1 MSEPINKKRTA
12 IVGIFI
18 MVGLLFFLGG
28 ILTIGNLHSTFSK
41 KMTIFSIFDNVN
53 GLVAGNNIWFSGV
66 KIGTVKSTEFFS
78 KSEVKVVMNINIE
91 SREYIRKDA
100 KVKIS
105 TDGFIGNK
113 IMVIYG
119 GTAAARAIEQ
129 DDALTNEVM
138 LSTDDIMATF
148 QQNNQNILALTQK
161 LKNGEGTIGKLLNS
175 DSLYNSVTISANSLQ
190 ITANSL
196 QLAAANARGFVA
208 SLSDF
213 GTKLNQKGNLAN
225 ELVTD
230 KEVFHSVK
238 TSVAKLEQTV
248 AKLQNFA
255 NDFTQ
260 KLNKEGTLVNE
271 LVTDTL
277 VFNSL
282 KASVFQIKSI
292 ADTAATVI
300 SSLKKVSNNTQ
311 SPIGVLLHDEEAG
324 INLKITLK
332 NLESSSAKLD
342 KDLEALQHNIF
353 LRGYFRKEAK
363 KSLLNNKK

>member
-119 GTAAARAIEQ
+119 GTEMAHAIEQ
-129 DDALTNEVM
+129 DDALANEVM
-138 LSTDDIMATF
+138 LSTEDIMATF

-175 DSLYNSVTISANSLQ
+175 DSLYNSVSISANSLQ

-230 KEVFHSVK
+230 KVVFNSVK
-238 TSVAKLEQTV
+238 TSVSKLEQTV
-248 AKLQNFA
+248 VKLQNFA

-311 SPIGVLLHDEEAG
+311 SPVGVLLHDEETG
-324 INLKITLK
+324 VHLKITLK

-363 KSLLNNKK
+363 KKL

>member
-1 MSEPINKKRTA
+1 MSTPINKKRTA

-18 MVGLLFFLGG
+18 VVGLLFFLGG

-41 KMTIFSIFDNVN
+41 KMTIFSIFGNVN

-66 KIGTVKSTEFFS
+66 KIGTVKSTEFFG

-91 SREYIRKDA
+91 SREYIREDA

-119 GTAAARAIEQ
+119 GTAASPAIKQ
-129 DDALTNEVM
+129 DDALSNEVM
-138 LSTDDIMATF
+138 LSTEDIMATF
-148 QQNNQNILALTQK
+148 QQNNLNVLAITQK
-161 LKNGEGTIGKLLNS
+161 LKNGEGTIGRLLNS
-175 DSLYNSVTISANSLQ
+175 DSLYNSVSISANSLQ
-190 ITANSL
+190 ITAKSL
-196 QLAAANARGFVA
+196 QLAAKDARGFVT

-230 KEVFHSVK
+230 KVVFNSVK

-248 AKLQNFA
+248 TKLQNFA

-260 KLNKEGTLVNE
+260 KLNKEGSLVNE

-282 KASVFQIKSI
+282 KSSVFQIKNI
-292 ADTAATVI
+292 ADTAATVMN
-300 SSLKKVSNNTQ
+300 SLKKGSSNAQ
-311 SPIGVLLHDEEAG
+311 SPIGVLLNDKETG
-324 INLKITLK
+324 DNLKTTLK

-342 KDLEALQHNIF
+342 KDLEALQHSF
-353 LRGYFRKEAK
+353 LLRGFFRKEAK
-363 KSLLNNKK
+363 KK